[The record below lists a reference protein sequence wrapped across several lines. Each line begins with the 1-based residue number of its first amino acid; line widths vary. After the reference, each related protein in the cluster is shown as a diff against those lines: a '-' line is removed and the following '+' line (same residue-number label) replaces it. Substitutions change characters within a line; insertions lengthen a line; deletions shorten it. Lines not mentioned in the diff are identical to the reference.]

1 MDVPQLALPITVLVI
16 ETHQLVDFVRGVTGA
31 FGLQLNGRVAWDVG
45 HEVFRFIFIPTDK
58 GGLHGKGG
66 EELQPA
72 ERLTRQEGYK
82 RSGRSY
88 SRGVNFFYGKRGTE
102 TAYTFL
108 ARDTEAPTWAPV
120 RWWLP
125 ASPSSAPSA
134 RSTSP
139 PGDEEVGE
147 PGNELTVTARP

>member
-1 MDVPQLALPITVLVI
+1 
-16 ETHQLVDFVRGVTGA
+16 VDFVRGVTGA

-88 SRGVNFFYGKRGTE
+88 SEFIQFHHIERQMGCLRGVQ
-102 TAYTFL
+102 
-108 ARDTEAPTWAPV
+108 P
-120 RWWLP
+120 
-125 ASPSSAPSA
+125 
-134 RSTSP
+134 
-139 PGDEEVGE
+139 EVGRLATDGTWSG
-147 PGNELTVTARP
+147 PTDDSRSRV